1 MEDGLVTELLWM
13 EEDELRYL
21 VVALATRLCQTREV
35 VQEAYEYGYRQ
46 GYTTRALQLTPEV
59 EVGDE
64 QGVVLH

>member
-1 MEDGLVTELLWM
+1 MEGCLTELLWM

-21 VVALATRLCQTREV
+21 VVTLATRLCQTREV
-35 VQEAYEYGYRQ
+35 IQEAYEYGYRQ